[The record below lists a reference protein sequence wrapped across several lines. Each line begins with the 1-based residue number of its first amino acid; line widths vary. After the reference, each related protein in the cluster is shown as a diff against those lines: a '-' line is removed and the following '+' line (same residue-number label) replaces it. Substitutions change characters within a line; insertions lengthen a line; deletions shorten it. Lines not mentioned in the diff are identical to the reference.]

1 MQQDFLQ
8 VQSKASRQKGFL
20 QEMQQVVQE
29 ETFKDQLRREQ
40 ELQVS
45 MQWGLRKVVHSTE
58 RQDLLQSRILQ
69 ELLRRGQL
77 ESQRRTS
84 LSFSRMLCEKYRHLK
99 PERQTQRF
107 FNRPVNSERV
117 SQEKFRML
125 EQIEF
130 KLRYSI

>member
-20 QEMQQVVQE
+20 QEMQQVVHV

-45 MQWGLRKVVHSTE
+45 MQWGLLKVIHSTE
-58 RQDLLQSRILQ
+58 RQDLLQGWLLQ

-77 ESQRRTS
+77 ESQLRTS
-84 LSFSRMLCEKYRHLK
+84 FSFSRMLCKKYRHLK

-107 FNRPVNSERV
+107 FNRPVNSERFR
-117 SQEKFRML
+117 SEKFQML
-125 EQIEF
+125 ELLEF
-130 KLRYSI
+130 QLRYLI